1 MNLSRERTITEIQND
16 YKEQVERQSQ
26 LMKRRRKGLFRRLI
40 VFGAL
45 VLLTAIVLAGSL
57 WSQTSSLS
65 ANEEKKAQLEK
76 QVKELNAKQSDL
88 KDEISKLKDED
99 YVTELAR
106 RDLFMS
112 GNGEILFNVEKKS
125 K

>member
-65 ANEEKKAQLEK
+65 ANEEKRLSWKNK
-76 QVKELNAKQSDL
+76 
-88 KDEISKLKDED
+88 
-99 YVTELAR
+99 
-106 RDLFMS
+106 
-112 GNGEILFNVEKKS
+112 
-125 K
+125 